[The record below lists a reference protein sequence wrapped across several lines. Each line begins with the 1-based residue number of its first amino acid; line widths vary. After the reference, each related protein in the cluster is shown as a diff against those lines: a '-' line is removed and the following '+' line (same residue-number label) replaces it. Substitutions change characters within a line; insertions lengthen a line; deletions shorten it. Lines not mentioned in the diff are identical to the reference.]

1 LKVAFLGACCVLFA
15 AAGCGSSS
23 SPDAASDGSAPTTS
37 ARTPTN
43 AADPTHAEI
52 NTSWMLMFGHGGDNS
67 TPPQKLYGVF
77 EREQTDDEAKIAREL
92 VAESSCSLA
101 LPESGRHTD
110 YGKPIAEKA
119 RILLDEVDS
128 GHDSLVAVLTT
139 AGRVSLAV
147 FPGGGG
153 TCTRPED
160 DGVIAGAESYGDSVT
175 LYGMVDDHVRSID
188 VITEG
193 QTHRAKLDQNGFSV
207 ALPRSA
213 AEHLG
218 KLVLHRADG
227 SKTEVPLG

>member
-1 LKVAFLGACCVLFA
+1 MKVAFLGACCVLFA

-23 SPDAASDGSAPTTS
+23 SSNAASDGSAPTTS
-37 ARTPTN
+37 VQTPTN

-52 NTSWMLMFGHGGDNS
+52 NTRWLLMFGQGGDNS
-67 TPPQKLYGVF
+67 TPPQKLYSVF
-77 EREQTDDEAKIAREL
+77 AREQTDDEAKIAPEL
-92 VAESSCSLA
+92 VAESSCSMD

-153 TCTRPED
+153 TCTRPGD
-160 DGVIAGAESYGDSVT
+160 DGVIAGGESYGDSVT
-175 LYGMVDDHVRSID
+175 FYGMVDDGVRSVD
-188 VITEG
+188 VITGDE
-193 QTHRAKLDQNGFSV
+193 THRAKLNQNGFSV
-207 ALPRSA
+207 ALPSSA
-213 AEHLG
+213 AEHLD

-227 SKTEVPLG
+227 SKAEIPLG